1 MERPLTTPEAIVR
14 RAQRRIG
21 LTGGIATGK
30 STVAELLKRMF
41 GLPVLDADVF
51 AREALAPG
59 SEGSRAV
66 LEKYG
71 ELVKPGAC
79 ATAPADSVL
88 LEPIT
93 LDRAALGRI
102 VFADAAERAW
112 LEGLVHPLVR
122 QRFRDELTALGA
134 APVVV
139 LMIPLLYEAG
149 LEGLCSEVWLVDCGA
164 AEQLRRLQGRDGLT
178 ETEARARIDA
188 QWPMARKR
196 ARADVVID
204 NGGGGEDL
212 ALQLERALAA
222 SSDTCGPGS

>member
-1 MERPLTTPEAIVR
+1 MAALLTE
-14 RAQRRIG
+14 
-21 LTGGIATGK
+21 
-30 STVAELLKRMF
+30 SF
-41 GLPVLDADVF
+41 GLPVLDADHY

-59 SEGSRAV
+59 SPGAAAV
-66 LEKYG
+66 LARYG
-71 ELVKPGAC
+71 ERVRAHPAGSPAPGGPGAG
-79 ATAPADSVL
+79 
-88 LEPIT
+88 

-122 QRFRDELTALGA
+122 QRFRDELTARGA

-178 ETEARARIDA
+178 EAEARARIEA

-212 ALQLERALAA
+212 ALQLQRAL
-222 SSDTCGPGS
+222 GGEL